1 MLIVKRQRI
10 TPGAVLEIVLN
21 GKYYYAQILKSK
33 GCAFFDFKSEKPINN
48 HSILNDVNILFIL
61 RVYDDVITKGRW
73 IKVGK
78 LDIRD
83 ELQTEPFKFI
93 QDSLNPKSFEL
104 YNPNTGEIIPATREQ
119 VEGLE
124 CAAVWEAEHV
134 EDRIRDYY
142 DGKPNVWVQQL
153 AIK

>member
-1 MLIVKRQRI
+1 MIKRQRI
-10 TPGAVLEIVLN
+10 TSGAILEIVIN
-21 GKYYYAQILKSK
+21 EKYYYAQILKSK
-33 GCAFFDFKSEKPINN
+33 GCAFFNFKSEKPINDY
-48 HSILNDVNILFIL
+48 SILSNANILFIL
-61 RVYDDVITKGRW
+61 RVYDDVITKGKW

-83 ELQTEPFKFI
+83 ELQIEPFKFI
-93 QDSLNPKSFEL
+93 QDSLNPDSFEL
-104 YNPNTGEIIPATREQ
+104 YNPNTGEIIPATRKE

-134 EDRIRDYY
+134 EDRIKDYY
-142 DGKPNVWVQQL
+142 EGKLNTWVQQL